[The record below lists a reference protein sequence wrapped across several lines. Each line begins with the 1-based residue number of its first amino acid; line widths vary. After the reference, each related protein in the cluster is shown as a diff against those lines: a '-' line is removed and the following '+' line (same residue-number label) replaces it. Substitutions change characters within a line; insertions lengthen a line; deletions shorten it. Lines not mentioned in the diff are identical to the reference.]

1 MDSGY
6 HEQKLSLVLKN
17 VSCVEQ
23 QQLEADSKSM
33 WNNLGFRIL
42 KIYPWFDQFIC
53 LFVCIVSY
61 EKAD

>member
-23 QQLEADSKSM
+23 QQLAEADSKSM

-42 KIYPWFDQFIC
+42 KIYP
-53 LFVCIVSY
+53 
-61 EKAD
+61 